1 MYLHPAGPMTSPMS
15 LLQPQ
20 VGPCNAGTSEEK
32 KNKWWRKVEICPEMK
47 FKKGKAMQLK
57 KGNLNVGRDQGEEG
71 SQQHI
76 I

>member
-1 MYLHPAGPMTSPMS
+1 M
-15 LLQPQ
+15 
-20 VGPCNAGTSEEK
+20 
-32 KNKWWRKVEICPEMK
+32 EICPEMK